1 MRETQVPVLHSVTFV
16 TYGSQAVLAT
26 PRPSLFRAREWMHD

>member
-16 TYGSQAVLAT
+16 AYGSQAVLAT
-26 PRPSLFRAREWMHD
+26 PRFSPLRAREWMYD